1 MGDVEKAA
9 FKVVEDWNTGKI
21 RYYTQPPE
29 EHTLSHHLTAEIV
42 TSMSSAFDLSQV
54 EDLQTLTLQKLKGAD
69 AAKEVVLT
77 SQGLTDGDMDEDK
90 VVEDDDDDDWEDDD
104 EEGEEEEK
112 NEMVDDLAM
121 EVDKLKKNADTVVVG
136 PSPSVSKKSLLRKSK
151 GADVAEKLAEKKR
164 QTKVRFASKLIDEDG
179 AKNGPTTGQRSGVKG
194 GVGKGAEEELGDR
207 ANDALKK
214 QFKKMKK
221 ERKRNDK
228 VATGLA
234 DGLDKAFA
242 SLVGGGGG
250 GAARKIGEDDD
261 YDFAVL

>member
-1 MGDVEKAA
+1 MGGRLKKGGIPDVEKAA

-29 EHTLSHHLTAEIV
+29 EHTLPHHLTAEIV

-77 SQGLTDGDMDEDK
+77 SEGLTDGDMGEDK
-90 VVEDDDDDDWEDDD
+90 VADH
-104 EEGEEEEK
+104 EEEEER

-164 QTKVRFASKLIDEDG
+164 QTKVRFASKLIDEDS
-179 AKNGPTTGQRSGVKG
+179 AKNGATVGQRSGVKG
-194 GVGKGAEEELGDR
+194 GVGKSTEEELGDR

-214 QFKKMKK
+214 QFKKM
-221 ERKRNDK
+221 
-228 VATGLA
+228 
-234 DGLDKAFA
+234 
-242 SLVGGGGG
+242 
-250 GAARKIGEDDD
+250 
-261 YDFAVL
+261 

>member
-1 MGDVEKAA
+1 MGDTAGVDPSQVVDRILARCTTQQIMLQYGVPNFQDASELLTLMAQKMGRLKKGGIPDVEKAA

-77 SQGLTDGDMDEDK
+77 SEGLTDGDM
-90 VVEDDDDDDWEDDD
+90 
-104 EEGEEEEK
+104 EEEK
-112 NEMVDDLAM
+112 DEMVDDLAM

-164 QTKVRFASKLIDEDG
+164 QTKVRFASKHLSNDDDDVPS
-179 AKNGPTTGQRSGVKG
+179 GPR
-194 GVGKGAEEELGDR
+194 
-207 ANDALKK
+207 
-214 QFKKMKK
+214 
-221 ERKRNDK
+221 
-228 VATGLA
+228 
-234 DGLDKAFA
+234 
-242 SLVGGGGG
+242 
-250 GAARKIGEDDD
+250 GAAGSSSSSSK
-261 YDFAVL
+261 

>member
-1 MGDVEKAA
+1 MGMAQKMGRLKKGGIPDVEKAA

-77 SQGLTDGDMDEDK
+77 SEGLTDGDMDEDK

-164 QTKVRFASKLIDEDG
+164 QTKVRFASKLIGDEAGNSGGG
-179 AKNGPTTGQRSGVKG
+179 AGPRPGVKG
-194 GVGKGAEEELGDR
+194 GK
-207 ANDALKK
+207 
-214 QFKKMKK
+214 
-221 ERKRNDK
+221 
-228 VATGLA
+228 
-234 DGLDKAFA
+234 
-242 SLVGGGGG
+242 S
-250 GAARKIGEDDD
+250 
-261 YDFAVL
+261 

>member
-1 MGDVEKAA
+1 MGMAQKMGRLKKGGIPDVEKAA

-90 VVEDDDDDDWEDDD
+90 VVEDDD

-164 QTKVRFASKLIDEDG
+164 QTKVRFASKLIDEDS
-179 AKNGPTTGQRSGVKG
+179 AKNGATVGQRSGVKV

-242 SLVGGGGG
+242 SLVGGGG
-250 GAARKIGEDDD
+250 AARKIG
-261 YDFAVL
+261 

>member
-77 SQGLTDGDMDEDK
+77 SEGLTDGDMD
-90 VVEDDDDDDWEDDD
+90 DDEWEDDD
-104 EEGEEEEK
+104 EEEEEEER

-136 PSPSVSKKSLLRKSK
+136 PSPSVSKKSLLR
-151 GADVAEKLAEKKR
+151 
-164 QTKVRFASKLIDEDG
+164 
-179 AKNGPTTGQRSGVKG
+179 
-194 GVGKGAEEELGDR
+194 
-207 ANDALKK
+207 
-214 QFKKMKK
+214 
-221 ERKRNDK
+221 
-228 VATGLA
+228 
-234 DGLDKAFA
+234 
-242 SLVGGGGG
+242 
-250 GAARKIGEDDD
+250 
-261 YDFAVL
+261 